1 MASTQNV
8 GQTFNT
14 FHHLLK
20 DLEPFVDVKEM
31 RLTFDKDGQAFLVA
45 PDFSEPIQ
53 SDPKIHRLLR
63 EEMHQ
68 IIARHRSIR
77 VE

>member
-1 MASTQNV
+1 MASSQDV
-8 GQTFNT
+8 GQIFNT
-14 FHHLLK
+14 FHHLLM
-20 DLEPFVDVKEM
+20 DLDPFVNVKEM

-63 EEMHQ
+63 EEMRQ
-68 IIARHRSIR
+68 IIAKYRSIQA
-77 VE
+77 E